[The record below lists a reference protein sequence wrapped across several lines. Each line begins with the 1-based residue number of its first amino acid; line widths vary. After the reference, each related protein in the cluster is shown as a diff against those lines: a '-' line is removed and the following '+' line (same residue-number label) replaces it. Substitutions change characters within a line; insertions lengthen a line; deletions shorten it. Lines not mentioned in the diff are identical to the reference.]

1 MGRFGKETQSWED
14 GKIRKAKVQ
23 RETKKWMELQSNVG
37 RDGELLLLKGTQS
50 GEDGAGAPP
59 LEPPLALAAQLVH
72 LDICFDALTASVQA
86 GSESKLQ
93 FGQSSPCLTGCCHAG
108 GVQGDVQDGVQRCAV
123 QVLLKRPSQCMC
135 ILQWLH

>member
-1 MGRFGKETQSWED
+1 M
-14 GKIRKAKVQ
+14 Q

-93 FGQSSPCLTGCCHAG
+93 FGQSSPCLTGCCRAG
-108 GVQGDVQDGVQRCAV
+108 GVQGDVQDGDVQGGVVQGGVQESVQALVQRCAV
-123 QVLLKRPSQCMC
+123 QVLLEKTFPVHVHSAVVA
-135 ILQWLH
+135 LN

>member
-1 MGRFGKETQSWED
+1 
-14 GKIRKAKVQ
+14 
-23 RETKKWMELQSNVG
+23 MELQSNVG

-93 FGQSSPCLTGCCHAG
+93 FGQSSPCLTGCCRAG
-108 GVQGDVQDGVQRCAV
+108 GVQGDVQDGGVKLVCKLV
-123 QVLLKRPSQCMC
+123 CKDVLCKCCWKRPSQCMC

>member
-1 MGRFGKETQSWED
+1 M
-14 GKIRKAKVQ
+14 Q

-93 FGQSSPCLTGCCHAG
+93 FGQSSPCLTGCCRAG
-108 GVQGDVQDGVQRCAV
+108 GVQGDVQDGGVQGGVQDGVQRCAV
-123 QVLLKRPSQCMC
+123 QVLLEKTFPVHVHSAVVA
-135 ILQWLH
+135 LN

>member
-1 MGRFGKETQSWED
+1 
-14 GKIRKAKVQ
+14 
-23 RETKKWMELQSNVG
+23 MELQSNVG

-93 FGQSSPCLTGCCHAG
+93 FGQSSPCLTGCCRAG
-108 GVQGDVQDGVQRCAV
+108 GVQGDVQDGGVQDGGVQDGDVQDGVQRCAV
-123 QVLLKRPSQCMC
+123 QVLLEKTFPVHVHSAVVA
-135 ILQWLH
+135 LN

>member
-1 MGRFGKETQSWED
+1 M
-14 GKIRKAKVQ
+14 Q

-93 FGQSSPCLTGCCHAG
+93 FGQSSPCLTGCCRAG
-108 GVQGDVQDGVQRCAV
+108 GVQGDVQDGGVQGGVQAGVQRCDV
-123 QVLLKRPSQCMC
+123 QVLLEKTFPVDVHSAVVARS
-135 ILQWLH
+135 